1 MRQFNKFCITFFLC
15 SLMCVTNADT
25 ATINAASCSRAD
37 VSTAINSASDGDTV
51 TIPSGSCMWTSG
63 ILIDLTLAN
72 KGALTIIGAGIG
84 NTIIKPNFAAS
95 WGNSPFWVV
104 TKIGKAF
111 RISGIEF
118 QSGGSESGG
127 DGSLP
132 VIYIQGYSKS
142 IRIDHCKFDQL
153 KMGAIRT
160 ANYLNGVI
168 DHITVNNPQTG
179 LAIRLYM
186 YDYTGG
192 GSDGSWATASNLG
205 SSDALFIEDS
215 TFVASTSPGIGYMIH
230 DIGAGTRAVIRY
242 NTYTDCV
249 FESHGTDSGGRTRGV
264 RTLEIYNNTLS
275 LVTRDS
281 STLESSMGLRSGTG
295 VVYNNTIDS
304 KYGHGPKLWIKR
316 VGESWSPWG
325 QCDDAIASGLCTG
338 DYETACTSDSNCT
351 GNGTCSHWVDDP
363 TGDGIGYPCRDQVGR
378 GIDTGP
384 TTAQALEPFY
394 EWNNVDQSSGNVDFW
409 VSVTYSGYIMAG
421 RDYYK
426 DTSKPGYTAYIYPHP
441 LTKIGE
447 SKPKSPTNLRII
459 QQ

>member
-25 ATINAASCSRAD
+25 ATINAVSCSQYN
-37 VSTAINSASDGDTV
+37 VQTAVNSAGDGDTV
-51 TIPSGSCMWTSG
+51 SIPTGTCTWASG
-63 ILIDLTLAN
+63 IRLDLDDTDRS
-72 KGALTIIGAGIG
+72 LTIIGAGIG
-84 NTIIKPNFAAS
+84 NTIIKPNFATG
-95 WGNSPFWVV
+95 WGGGGWNMPFWVK
-104 TKIGKAF
+104 TKSGQAF

-118 QSGGSESGG
+118 QSGGSESG
-127 DGSLP
+127 DYAA
-132 VIYIQGYSKS
+132 VTIQGYSKS

-153 KMGAIRT
+153 KIGAIRLEDH
-160 ANYLNGVI
+160 LNGVI
-168 DHITVNNPQTG
+168 DHINVNNPQTG
-179 LAIRLYM
+179 LAVRLYM
-186 YDYTGG
+186 SGYAGTGT
-192 GSDGSWATASNLG
+192 DASWATAANLG

-215 TFVASTSPGIGYMIH
+215 TFVASTSPDVGYIIH
-230 DIGAGTRAVIRY
+230 DIGSGARAVIRY

-249 FESHGTDSGGRTRGV
+249 FETHGTDSTGRQRGGRTFEV
-264 RTLEIYNNTLS
+264 YNNTMS
-275 LVTRDS
+275 LISRAGS
-281 STLESSMGLRSGTG
+281 GLQPMGIRSGTG
-295 VVYNNTIDS
+295 VIYNNTFHS
-304 KYGHGPKLWIKR
+304 GYNHGPRLWIKR
-316 VGESWSPWG
+316 VGESHAPWG

-394 EWNNVDQSSGNVDFW
+394 EWNNVNQSSGNVDFW
-409 VSVTYSGYIMAG
+409 VDNAYSSYIMAG

-441 LTKIGE
+441 LVTTATPGP
-447 SKPKSPTNLRII
+447 SAPKNLRII
-459 QQ
+459 QP